1 MTDLHDEQLDASLQ
15 RLPHWEPPADFAQ
28 RLAAAATRQALRS
41 QARPTHAPDTAA
53 RLLDAINARLPLTVL
68 AGVGAVVLATLPWER
83 LAQHPAT
90 TATLTAALLGAAGL
104 WLTLR
109 ALRS

>member
-28 RLAAAATRQALRS
+28 RLAAAAARRALQS
-41 QARPTHAPDTAA
+41 QARPTRAPGTAA
-53 RLLDAINARLPLTVL
+53 HLLDAINARLPLTVL

-83 LAQHPAT
+83 LAQHPET
-90 TATLTAALLGAAGL
+90 TAMVAATLLGAAGL

-109 ALRS
+109 TLRS